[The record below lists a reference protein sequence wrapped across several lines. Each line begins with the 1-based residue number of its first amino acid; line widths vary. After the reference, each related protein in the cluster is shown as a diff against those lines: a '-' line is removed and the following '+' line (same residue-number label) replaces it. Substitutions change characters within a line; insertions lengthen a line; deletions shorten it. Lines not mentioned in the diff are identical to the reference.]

1 MIVYLHS
8 VYKLDLVAQ
17 LVEHLPFK
25 ERVLGSRPSPVTK
38 NVKQLLN
45 IFILIK
51 SARGEIGRRAA
62 LRGLFSQESGSSNLL
77 VRTFS
82 SFNRPFVKN
91 DKGFYCKF
99 NLIKKF
105 YHLYCSMKKL
115 LLLIFIF
122 ASFKTFSQKDSL
134 TVKNLKGQIIHAST
148 KKYLSAA
155 HILNLNTVEGTITND
170 NGYFEIPTKINDTVL
185 VSYLGYASIKLRI
198 TNDLLKGNELLIALY
213 EKPEEIKEVVIKS
226 TKLIGVLEIDV
237 KQVPKDRFTRIKIN
251 GLPQTYEVGKP
262 KVKDFSSPLAALF
275 QPVDFLYNLFGQKPK
290 QLRKLKKLKQEDD
303 LRKMLAG
310 KFDREVMMEYLQMD
324 SKELAEL
331 LVNCDYSEYFIRKA
345 SDLQVIEA
353 VLDCY
358 ENYKAIKKGKIDR
371 NKIPVKN

>member
-1 MIVYLHS
+1 
-8 VYKLDLVAQ
+8 
-17 LVEHLPFK
+17 
-25 ERVLGSRPSPVTK
+25 
-38 NVKQLLN
+38 
-45 IFILIK
+45 
-51 SARGEIGRRAA
+51 
-62 LRGLFSQESGSSNLL
+62 

-91 DKGFYCKF
+91 DKGFYSKF
-99 NLIKKF
+99 NPIKKF

-134 TVKNLKGQIIHAST
+134 TVKNLKGQIIHATT